1 MAIFDDIKKA
11 SIELRKTRSEL
22 APFSVFLIAEIQKIG
37 KNAGRDVTDADTIQ
51 VLKKTLATTEEN
63 IRNLNEWLSPPP
75 SEYENVAAA
84 GELAFQRLVDEAE
97 FLRDF
102 IPPMASDE
110 DVRSF
115 LNSTFTDTPNKGQ
128 VMKALKEKFGAYVD
142 MKAAGTIYTEMYGS

>member
-1 MAIFDDIKKA
+1 MALLDDIKKA
-11 SIELRKTRSEL
+11 SIQLRKSRSPL
-22 APFSVFLIAEIQKIG
+22 APFSVFVIAEIQKIG

-51 VLKKTLATTEEN
+51 ILKKTLATTEEN
-63 IRNLNEWLSPPP
+63 LKQALVV
-75 SEYENVAAA
+75 VAGMADDMI
-84 GELAFQRLVDEAE
+84 QQLVDEAE

-115 LNSTFTDTPNKGQ
+115 LNSIFTDTPNKGQ